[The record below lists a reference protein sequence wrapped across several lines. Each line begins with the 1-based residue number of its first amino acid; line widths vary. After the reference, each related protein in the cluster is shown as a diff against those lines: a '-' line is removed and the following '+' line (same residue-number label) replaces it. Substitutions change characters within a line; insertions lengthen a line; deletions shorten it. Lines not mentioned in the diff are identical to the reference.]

1 MTTVAVIIQD
11 ALGLLRVCSATEAP
25 EAEDAQTA
33 IRALNAMMA
42 AWAVDGWELG
52 WVPVQDPADP
62 MPTAELADEAITYN
76 LALRLRARYGVM
88 LEPNVVA
95 MAETGK
101 ATVSAFITRKVEQD
115 EEPRVS
121 YDDLPAGT
129 GQRRA
134 GNFAEG

>member
-1 MTTVAVIIQD
+1 MTAVAVIIND

-52 WVPVQDPADP
+52 WVDVADPADP
-62 MPTAELADEAITYN
+62 MPTDEWADEAITYN
-76 LALRLRARYGVM
+76 LVLRLRSRYGVA
-88 LEPNVVA
+88 LEPEVVSL
-95 MAETGK
+95 AEAGK
-101 ATVSAFITRKVEQD
+101 ATVSAYITRKVEQD
-115 EEPRVS
+115 DKPRVR

-129 GQRRA
+129 GQRRS
-134 GNFAEG
+134 GSFAEG